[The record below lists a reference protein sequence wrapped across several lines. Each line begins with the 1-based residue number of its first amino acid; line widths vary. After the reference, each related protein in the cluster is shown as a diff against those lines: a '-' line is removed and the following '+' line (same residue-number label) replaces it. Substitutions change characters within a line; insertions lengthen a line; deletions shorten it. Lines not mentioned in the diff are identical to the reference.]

1 MVDSDYTA
9 LSVLLDRSGSMQRI
23 RSDAEGGLRALI
35 AEQRAVPGRVTL
47 RLAQFDEHYEVVHPS
62 QPLDQVSEPSLE
74 PRGRTALL
82 DAWGRAMVEFGE
94 ELAALPEDQ
103 RPGSVVFA
111 VITDGLENASQEWT
125 RQQVFDKVREQTDRW
140 GWTFLYVAAGQDAIA
155 EGAKYGV
162 PGAQSV
168 SYTADSGGTQAAFAS
183 TSSAVTRTRRGGSAG
198 FTEAERQAAQRR
210 ANR

>member
-1 MVDSDYTA
+1 MGDSNYTA
-9 LSVLLDRSGSMQRI
+9 LSVLLDRSGSMQTI

-47 RLAQFDEHYEVVHPS
+47 RLAQFDDRYEVVHPS
-62 QPLDQVSEPSLE
+62 QSLDQVGEPSLQ

-94 ELAALPEDQ
+94 ELAALPENR
-103 RPGSVVFA
+103 RPGNVIFV
-111 VITDGLENASQEWT
+111 VITDGLENASREWT

-140 GWTFLYVAAGQDAIA
+140 GWTFLYVAANQDAIV

-162 PGAQSV
+162 PAGQTV
-168 SYTADSGGTQAAFAS
+168 TYTADSGGTQAAFAS
-183 TSSAVTRTRRGGSAG
+183 TSSAVRRTRGGSSAE
-198 FTEAERQAAQRR
+198 FTEAERQATQGTRR
-210 ANR
+210 

>member
-1 MVDSDYTA
+1 
-9 LSVLLDRSGSMQRI
+9 MQKI

-35 AEQRAVPGRVTL
+35 EEQRAVPGRVTL
-47 RLAQFDEHYEVVHPS
+47 RLAQFDEHYEVVYPS
-62 QPLDQVSEPSLE
+62 RPLDQVGEPLLQ

-103 RPGSVVFA
+103 RPGGVVFV

-140 GWTFLYVAAGQDAIA
+140 GWTFLYVAANQDAIA

-183 TSSAVTRTRRGGSAG
+183 TSSVVTRTRGGGSAG
-198 FTEAERQAAQRR
+198 FTEAERQAAQETRR
-210 ANR
+210 